1 MNLKLIEIALE
12 SFGSTTKDA
21 TIPQSTPAQVK
32 KVRDRTIAHTHRH
45 RGQWFR
51 PEYDFDEIQ
60 IAADVDSY
68 LLRAIKKKVDRLFL
82 AGHEFVSENADALS
96 YIKMR
101 MAEMQM
107 ATNKPWALLVKE
119 TARDLIRF
127 NNCAWVK
134 SRDKNKSAGKMRKDI
149 RGVELEPV
157 AGYHLLPFETLL
169 LKTRSNGDLKK
180 VMQALPDGSRK
191 EFVPAD
197 IIHFYSNRNP
207 GFSVGTPELLP
218 ALDDIALLRRI
229 EENVEELIETNL
241 FPVFHYS
248 VGSDEFPER
257 YGPDGRKET
266 EIVKQTIEYMP
277 SGGVYVSDHR
287 HKIQAIGSESKAL
300 RIDFYLTYFK
310 ARVFSAIGVSGVDMG
325 EGGSANR
332 STASTMSKAMMMD
345 VEAVQVLL
353 KTFIDF
359 YVINELLLEGGFNP
373 LDEADRVHIKFG
385 IIDKEERNAFE
396 NLQTQMFS
404 TKMITQTHARKKLG
418 YAPMTLEEQEDT
430 YYKLY
435 EEPLAL
441 VKSMSP
447 GSAASDTL
455 ADIPT
460 SHIQA
465 KSVNK
470 EKAFA
475 KEAAKTSAA
484 SSTQGRPSAG
494 SSSGARKS
502 GAAKAR
508 PSNQSGTR
516 SSAKLNR
523 DIDLTIGANAFR
535 ISVDRAID
543 AKCIDT
549 WKLFVANRYED
560 LADTGVS
567 FGTLVENLIPR
578 LYRMH
583 EESYEQ

>member
-12 SFGSTTKDA
+12 SFGKPAKDV
-21 TIPQSTPAQVK
+21 TVPQSRPMQVK

-68 LLRAIKKKVDRLFL
+68 LLRSIKKKVDRFFL
-82 AGHEFVSENADALS
+82 AGHEFVSENAEALS

-101 MAEMQM
+101 TAEMEM
-107 ATNKPWALLVKE
+107 ATDKPWPLLLKE

-134 SRDKNKSAGKMRKDI
+134 SRDKQKSAGKMRKDI

-266 EIVKQTIEYMP
+266 EIVKSTIEYMP

-310 ARVFSAIGVSGVDMG
+310 SRVFAAIGVSGVDMG
-325 EGGSANR
+325 EGASANR

-345 VEAVQVLL
+345 VEAIQMLV

-373 LDEADRVHIKFG
+373 LAEQDRVHIKFG

-396 NLQTQMFS
+396 HLQGQMFN
-404 TKMITQTHARKKLG
+404 TKMITQTHARKRLG
-418 YAPMTLEEQEDT
+418 YAPMTEEEQEDT

-441 VKSMSP
+441 TRLMGP

-460 SHIQA
+460 SHVQA

-470 EKAFA
+470 EKAFV
-475 KEAAKTSAA
+475 KEAAKVATAGRA
-484 SSTQGRPSAG
+484 QGRPASG
-494 SSSGARKS
+494 SSSGAVRA
-502 GAAKAR
+502 GAALVS

-516 SSAKLNR
+516 SSAKLNK
-523 DIDLTIGANAFR
+523 DIDLTVGDNAFR
-535 ISVDRAID
+535 ISVDRAIGIE
-543 AKCIDT
+543 CIDA

-560 LADTGVS
+560 LADSGVS
-567 FGTLVENLIPR
+567 FGTLVENLTPR

>member
-1 MNLKLIEIALE
+1 MDLKLVEIALA
-12 SFGSTTKDA
+12 SLKATDA
-21 TIPQSTPAQVK
+21 APQQVSASQVQ
-32 KVRDRTIAHTHRH
+32 KVRNRTVSYTHRH

-60 IAADVDSY
+60 IAHDVSSY
-68 LLRAIKKKVDRLFL
+68 LLRAIKKKVDRFFL
-82 AGHEFVSENADALS
+82 AGYEFVSVNQDALA

-101 MAEMQM
+101 VAEMEM
-107 ATNKPWALLVKE
+107 ATNKPFALLLKE

-134 SRDKNKSAGKMRKDI
+134 SRDKNKSSGSVRKDI
-149 RGVELEPV
+149 RRVELEPV
-157 AGYHLLPFETLL
+157 AGYHIMAFETLL
-169 LKTRSNGDLKK
+169 FKTRSNGDLKK
-180 VMQALPDGSRK
+180 VMQSLPDGSRK

-197 IIHFYSNRNP
+197 IVHFYSNRNP

-241 FPVFHYS
+241 FPVFHYK

-257 YGPDGRKET
+257 FGPDGRKET

-287 HKIQAIGSESKAL
+287 HEIQAIGSESKAL

-310 ARVFSAIGVSGVDMG
+310 SRVFSAIGVSGVDMG
-325 EGGSANR
+325 EGASANR

-345 VEAVQVLL
+345 VEAIQVLL

-359 YVINELLLEGGFNP
+359 NVINELLLEGGYNP
-373 LDEADRVHIKFG
+373 LDEEDRVHIKFG
-385 IIDKEERNAFE
+385 IIDKEERMAFE
-396 NLQTQMFS
+396 NQQVQLFANNLQTQTES
-404 TKMITQTHARKKLG
+404 RKRLG
-418 YAPMTLEEQEDT
+418 YRPFDDEDQADT
-430 YYKLY
+430 HHKLY
-435 EEPLAL
+435 AEPLVLA
-441 VKSMSP
+441 KGMAP
-447 GSAASDTL
+447 GSAAGEVLTGVS
-455 ADIPT
+455 T
-460 SHIQA
+460 SNIEA
-465 KSVNK
+465 KSINK

-484 SSTQGRPSAG
+484 GGAQGRPSSG
-494 SSSGARKS
+494 SNSAAQKTSS
-502 GAAKAR
+502 AKAR

-523 DIDLTIGANAFR
+523 DIDLTANREAFR
-535 ISVDRAID
+535 ISVDQDISA
-543 AKCIDT
+543 ACIDE
-549 WKLFVANRYED
+549 WKLFVVNRYED
-560 LADTGVS
+560 LAHSGVS
-567 FGTLVENLIPR
+567 FGTLVENLVPR

-583 EESYEQ
+583 EESNERP